1 MKFQSSRLRE
11 MLLACKR
18 TNTVAR
24 KMFQLD
30 TDQKKSSKH
39 QK

>member
-11 MLLACKR
+11 MLLACKK

-30 TDQKKSSKH
+30 ADQKKSSKH